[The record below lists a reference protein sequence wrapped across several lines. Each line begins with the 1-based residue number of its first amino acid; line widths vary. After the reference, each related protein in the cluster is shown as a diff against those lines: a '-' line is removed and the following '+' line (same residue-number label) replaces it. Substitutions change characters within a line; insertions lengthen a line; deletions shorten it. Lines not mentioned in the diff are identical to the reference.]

1 MFVLKQVLRSDVEAA
16 LRVLNFAIYHQELSE
31 MEEREEV
38 RMREMERE
46 SRMDTETGN
55 NDGGGRRSGR
65 NKTTNPDSTATTGY
79 LQNATDVE
87 DACFTLSIY

>member
-1 MFVLKQVLRSDVEAA
+1 MFVEFPELLIMFVLKQVLRSDVEAA

-55 NDGGGRRSGR
+55 NDGGRRSGR
-65 NKTTNPDSTATTGY
+65 NKTNNPDSTATTG
-79 LQNATDVE
+79 
-87 DACFTLSIY
+87 

>member
-55 NDGGGRRSGR
+55 NNGGGRRSGR
-65 NKTTNPDSTATTGY
+65 NKTTNPDSTATTG
-79 LQNATDVE
+79 
-87 DACFTLSIY
+87 